1 MDKWSMYDNMNL
13 STLPCHYVSIRDA
26 IVTRVS
32 GECDQSVYTLRV
44 GMLVEAKEIKS
55 DGGLRISVKDTNNHE
70 VWHKTEWKCHRIDFV
85 PVSEKVWYFLAAV
98 SIPQERVRLA
108 QDTKF
113 CEDVD
118 NLKINY
124 KVWYYPEPN
133 SAKRYKAVIKLIGPV
148 EDLGPGFY
156 FGLELLDKPD
166 SIRTS
171 LVAKK
176 HFAGSSNNST
186 FATLVNIQP
195 MKSDEVNF
203 TPFSANAKLSQKE
216 IEASWS
222 KQLDGFVNS
231 TTNNH
236 AVNGKYTQH
245 DLNAVTK
252 KQFIHF
258 EDKNNN
264 NNSSNNNDT
273 KRESDSSRLN
283 ESLVPKVVHQ
293 SAKSKVLS
301 NHDGINLSKSINN
314 YNFIPIDDLFENY
327 DNNKMIRKDNGK
339 SLDLGTEVEILV
351 GSELRHGVIRW
362 IDSSPGSNTSKIM
375 AAIEFKDDPHL
386 QGTDGAYSEVKHLN
400 RKLNRSM
407 CTDTKSCQQSNVTPT
422 DDSLLRVNDDNLSKT
437 ENLVI
442 KGIIRP
448 ICVEEGLENICGK
461 YRGIQGHHN
470 SCYLDATLF
479 SMFAFTSVFDNLL
492 FRPPTEK
499 DCAQYE
505 EVQRVLREE
514 IVNPLRKNI
523 FVHANRVMKLRTLL
537 EELSSVSGLTS
548 EEKDPEEFL
557 TSLVAQILN
566 AEPFLKLSSGQD
578 AYHYQLFV
586 EKDDHLNL
594 PTVQQLLEQSF
605 LTSNIRLKEVPS
617 CLIIQMPRFGKS
629 FKMYSKIQPTLLL
642 DVTDIIEDSPR
653 QCTVCGKLA
662 EYECKECYGQR
673 GLGLES
679 IAFCT
684 SCLDQVHR
692 HERRTNHESK
702 KLVVPTEFTI
712 LQEHCPVPRLFL
724 ELSAVVCIETSHY
737 VSFVKCGS
745 GSEAPWC
752 FFDSM
757 ADREGEQ
764 NGFNIPEMVSCPD
777 FPYWLSEEG
786 AKYLAES
793 TDDRQLP
800 EYAKR
805 LLCDAY
811 MCMYQSSDVMMYK

>member
-1 MDKWSMYDNMNL
+1 
-13 STLPCHYVSIRDA
+13 
-26 IVTRVS
+26 
-32 GECDQSVYTLRV
+32 
-44 GMLVEAKEIKS
+44 
-55 DGGLRISVKDTNNHE
+55 
-70 VWHKTEWKCHRIDFV
+70 
-85 PVSEKVWYFLAAV
+85 
-98 SIPQERVRLA
+98 
-108 QDTKF
+108 
-113 CEDVD
+113 
-118 NLKINY
+118 
-124 KVWYYPEPN
+124 
-133 SAKRYKAVIKLIGPV
+133 
-148 EDLGPGFY
+148 
-156 FGLELLDKPD
+156 
-166 SIRTS
+166 
-171 LVAKK
+171 
-176 HFAGSSNNST
+176 
-186 FATLVNIQP
+186 
-195 MKSDEVNF
+195 
-203 TPFSANAKLSQKE
+203 
-216 IEASWS
+216 
-222 KQLDGFVNS
+222 
-231 TTNNH
+231 
-236 AVNGKYTQH
+236 
-245 DLNAVTK
+245 
-252 KQFIHF
+252 
-258 EDKNNN
+258 
-264 NNSSNNNDT
+264 
-273 KRESDSSRLN
+273 
-283 ESLVPKVVHQ
+283 
-293 SAKSKVLS
+293 
-301 NHDGINLSKSINN
+301 
-314 YNFIPIDDLFENY
+314 
-327 DNNKMIRKDNGK
+327 MIRKGNDK
-339 SLDLGTEVEILV
+339 PFDLGTKVEVLV
-351 GSELRHGVIRW
+351 GSELRHGIIRW
-362 IDSSPGSNTSKIM
+362 IDNVPGSNPGKIM
-375 AAIEFKDDPHL
+375 AAIEFKDEPDL
-386 QGTDGAYSEVKHLN
+386 QNTDEVYNELKHFN
-400 RKLNRSM
+400 IKLNRACYGDSE
-407 CTDTKSCQQSNVTPT
+407 TFIQPNITSK
-422 DDSLLRVNDDNLSKT
+422 DDSLLRINDDNLSQS
-437 ENLVI
+437 ENLIV
-442 KGIIRP
+442 KGIVKP
-448 ICVEEGLENICGK
+448 ICVEDGLENICGK

-479 SMFAFTSVFDNLL
+479 CMFAFTSVFDNLL

-505 EVQRVLREE
+505 QVQRVLRED
-514 IVNPLRKNI
+514 IVNPLRKNV
-523 FVHANRVMKLRTLL
+523 FVHANSVMKLRTLL
-537 EELSSVSGLTS
+537 EKLSSVSGLTS

-629 FKMYSKIQPTLLL
+629 YKMYSKIQPTLLL

-653 QCTVCGKLA
+653 QCTICGKLA

-692 HERRTNHESK
+692 HERRTNHAST
-702 KLVVPTEFTI
+702 KLNVPTEFKI
-712 LQEHCPVPRLFL
+712 LQDHCPVPRLFL

-757 ADREGEQ
+757 ADRKGEQ

-777 FPYWLSEEG
+777 FPYWLSEDG
-786 AKYLAES
+786 AKKAES

>member
-1 MDKWSMYDNMNL
+1 MDKWSIYDSMNL
-13 STLPCHYVSIRDA
+13 STSPCHYVAIRNT
-26 IVTRVS
+26 ILSRIS
-32 GECDQSVYTLRV
+32 GECDQSVCTLRL
-44 GMLVEAKEIKS
+44 GMLVEAKEIQS
-55 DGGLRISVKDTNNHE
+55 DGGLRIRVNDTNNADI
-70 VWHKTEWKCHRIDFV
+70 WNKTEWKCHRIDLIPV
-85 PVSEKVWYFLAAV
+85 PQIVWYFLAAV
-98 SIPQERVRLA
+98 QAPNERVRLA
-108 QDTKF
+108 TDTKF
-113 CEDVD
+113 CEDVS
-118 NLKINY
+118 NLKINNQ
-124 KVWYYPEPN
+124 VWFNPESN
-133 SAKRYKAVIKLIGPV
+133 SANKHLAVIKFIGV
-148 EDLGPGFY
+148 VSELGPGFY
-156 FGLELLDKPD
+156 FGLDLLDKPD

-176 HFAGSSNNST
+176 HFAESSNNST
-186 FATLVNIQP
+186 FATLLNIQP
-195 MKSDEVNF
+195 INHDDINHASFN
-203 TPFSANAKLSQKE
+203 ANAELSSNE
-216 IEASWS
+216 IESSWS
-222 KQLDGFVNS
+222 KELDGFVNS

-236 AVNGKYTQH
+236 TINDKGIRHESNV
-245 DLNAVTK
+245 VTS
-252 KQFIHF
+252 KQLINF

-264 NNSSNNNDT
+264 NHNNNNN
-273 KRESDSSRLN
+273 REP
-283 ESLVPKVVHQ
+283 ESFGFNDALLPKIIHQ
-293 SAKSKVLS
+293 SVKSSILHS
-301 NHDGINLSKSINN
+301 DDGINLKKSLNKC
-314 YNFIPIDDLFENY
+314 NFIPIDNLLTKY
-327 DNNKMIRKDNGK
+327 DNNQMIRKGNDK
-339 SLDLGTEVEILV
+339 PFDLGTKVEVLV
-351 GSELRHGVIRW
+351 GSELRHGIIRW
-362 IDSSPGSNTSKIM
+362 IDNVPGSNPGKIM
-375 AAIEFKDDPHL
+375 AAIEFKDEPDL
-386 QGTDGAYSEVKHLN
+386 QNTDEVYNELKHFN
-400 RKLNRSM
+400 IKLNRACYGDSE
-407 CTDTKSCQQSNVTPT
+407 TFIQPNITSK
-422 DDSLLRVNDDNLSKT
+422 DDSLLRINDDNLSQS
-437 ENLVI
+437 ENLIV
-442 KGIIRP
+442 KGIVKP
-448 ICVEEGLENICGK
+448 ICVEDGLENICGK

-479 SMFAFTSVFDNLL
+479 CMFAFTSVFDNLL

-505 EVQRVLREE
+505 QVQRVLRED
-514 IVNPLRKNI
+514 IVNPLRKNV
-523 FVHANRVMKLRTLL
+523 FVHANSVMKLRTLL
-537 EELSSVSGLTS
+537 EKLSSVSGLTS

-629 FKMYSKIQPTLLL
+629 YKMYSKIQPTLLL

-653 QCTVCGKLA
+653 QCTICGKLA

-692 HERRTNHESK
+692 HERRTNHAST
-702 KLVVPTEFTI
+702 KLNVPTEFKI
-712 LQEHCPVPRLFL
+712 LQDHCPVPRLFL

-757 ADREGEQ
+757 ADRKGEQ

-777 FPYWLSEEG
+777 FPYWLSEDG
-786 AKYLAES
+786 AKKAES